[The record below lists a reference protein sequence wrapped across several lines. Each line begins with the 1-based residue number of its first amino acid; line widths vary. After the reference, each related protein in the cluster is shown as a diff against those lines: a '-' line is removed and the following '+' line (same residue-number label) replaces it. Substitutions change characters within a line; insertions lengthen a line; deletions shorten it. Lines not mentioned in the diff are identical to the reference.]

1 MTLGALSQVVQPG
14 TYAIRIQYEDGGGG
28 NTFLLGGVPQMPADP
43 AFLFTGLELDG
54 TQNRTVS
61 NSIPADFTVQFWL
74 KTSQFAGSGEAGMG
88 AAGLVDGTLAGKVP
102 GLGIFLEGG
111 KIALHAGGSPAL
123 RSRMVAAGQWHHI
136 SARRV
141 QASGEVSLFVDGRE
155 EGRALGS
162 TDAFSAATELTIG
175 SLANG
180 TQFLEGAIDQ
190 FRMWSTARSTEQI
203 AADCH
208 ATRSSHG
215 FADAPPSL
223 RIAPSGDGVELF
235 WDPLSSYRVLESS
248 VQLEGPYLR
257 LPTDQNTTNLPSSG
271 ALRFFRVRR

>member
-1 MTLGALSQVVQPG
+1 
-14 TYAIRIQYEDGGGG
+14 
-28 NTFLLGGVPQMPADP
+28 
-43 AFLFTGLELDG
+43 
-54 TQNRTVS
+54 
-61 NSIPADFTVQFWL
+61 
-74 KTSQFAGSGEAGMG
+74 
-88 AAGLVDGTLAGKVP
+88 
-102 GLGIFLEGG
+102 
-111 KIALHAGGSPAL
+111 
-123 RSRMVAAGQWHHI
+123 
-136 SARRV
+136 V

-162 TDAFSAATELTIG
+162 TDALSAATELTIG

-190 FRMWSTARSTEQI
+190 FRMWSTARSAEQI

-208 ATRSSHG
+208 ATRSGHG

-223 RIAPSGDGVELF
+223 RIAPSGDGVEVF